1 MQRALFNVLREKQYL
16 TIKLYFCGKCNVHK
30 KKLTRSF
37 RLKKMSVVG
46 KDGMITWVT
55 REVTCLVCP
64 GVAPSRESNQGRAMD
79 NTSESV
85 GTNRKRRKLSE
96 SCVNQPDSQYPIS
109 EG

>member
-46 KDGMITWVT
+46 KDGNITWVT
-55 REVTCLVCP
+55 REVTALVCP
-64 GVAPSRESNQGRAMD
+64 VVAPSRISNVDKA
-79 NTSESV
+79 TEYSSEA
-85 GTNRKRRKLSE
+85 GTNKKRRKFTDN
-96 SCVNQPDSQYPIS
+96 CVKEPDSQYPNG
-109 EG
+109 ED